1 LTPKAQGRS
10 KGGASEESQE
20 KITTRKKIFI
30 FAVMPDK
37 EDTRRRV
44 DDGVVIHEDVDG
56 LMQMSTDVLNSIATD
71 RVQGRSDV

>member
-1 LTPKAQGRS
+1 
-10 KGGASEESQE
+10 
-20 KITTRKKIFI
+20 
-30 FAVMPDK
+30 MPDK